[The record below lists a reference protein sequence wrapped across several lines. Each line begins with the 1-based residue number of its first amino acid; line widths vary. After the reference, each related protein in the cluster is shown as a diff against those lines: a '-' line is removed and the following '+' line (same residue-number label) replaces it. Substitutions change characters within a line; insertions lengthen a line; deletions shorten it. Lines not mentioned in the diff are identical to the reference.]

1 MPPRVVFVGVPGAGK
16 STIAAEVARRL
27 GAAHIDTD
35 DLVAT
40 SAAMSVSDIFVTEG
54 EAAFRARERAAVTAA
69 LQAEAAVVSLG
80 GGAVID
86 PATRDDLR
94 HQQVAWLQVS
104 LSDAATRAGLNQAR
118 PLLLGNVRTTL
129 ARLLDE
135 RTPWYAEVA
144 TRSFDTSTASAEE
157 IAEQV
162 VRWLSAPDGG
172 QVEPAASAAP
182 ADDGDPKPGSV
193 TP

>member
-16 STIAAEVARRL
+16 STIAAEVARQL

-118 PLLLGNVRTTL
+118 PLLLGNVRATL

-144 TRSFDTSTASAEE
+144 TRSFDTSAASAEE

-182 ADDGDPKPGSV
+182 ANLGVSQPGSV

>member
-118 PLLLGNVRTTL
+118 PLLLGNVRATL

-144 TRSFDTSTASAEE
+144 TRSFDTSAASAEQ

-182 ADDGDPKPGSV
+182 ADDGDPQPGSV

>member
-118 PLLLGNVRTTL
+118 PLLLGNVRATL

-144 TRSFDTSTASAEE
+144 TRSFDTSAASAEE

-172 QVEPAASAAP
+172 QAEPAASAAP
-182 ADDGDPKPGSV
+182 ADDGDPQPGSV